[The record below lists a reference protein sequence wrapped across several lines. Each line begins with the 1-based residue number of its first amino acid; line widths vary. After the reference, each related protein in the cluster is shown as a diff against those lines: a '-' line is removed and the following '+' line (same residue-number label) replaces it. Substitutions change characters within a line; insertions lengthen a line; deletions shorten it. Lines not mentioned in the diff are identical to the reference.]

1 MHASLLFSPGTDP
14 RSPHLALPSL
24 AAFLRAA
31 GVRVSMR
38 DVDLESFVWLI
49 QPTQVSNALEVC
61 RRRFDRATTSADERP
76 RLRAL
81 LDDGGAVV
89 EHIGAAPRQLREA
102 SSFYDPFEHH
112 AARRW
117 IRSALE
123 IASAASDGLVDYGIE
138 PPRYDVRD
146 TSVMR
151 LRDLAKV
158 TSNPETNL
166 FEAYYES
173 NVLPDLDRD
182 RPDLVAVSILNLQQV
197 IPGLTLARRL
207 KERGHFVVIGGTVY
221 TKFVGELLGRPEF
234 FELFCDGVIAY
245 EGESALLELLRQ
257 VTGPHDLSQVPN
269 FLHLDSAGRVAF
281 TRYHVEDVSAL
292 PTPDFEGLPL
302 ADYLAPEPVLPILL
316 GKGCYFNRC
325 KFCDI
330 PYINHISKKAY
341 RIRSP
346 EQVAADIALLHQRH
360 GARHFEI
367 TDEALAPKLLLRL
380 ADALADY
387 PDVEA
392 RFVGYARLE
401 PGFTPEVCQR
411 VYEMGVRKLFFGLES
426 GSQATLDHMQ
436 KGIRVADAQTVLHNC
451 SNAGIAFHLF
461 SIIGFPEE
469 SEERAHETIEFF
481 VNNARTIDHPRNTF
495 DIHPF
500 SLDLRTDYYENA
512 QGYGVTIDTR
522 DLAERDFPVTALR
535 WSNARGMDA
544 ATVDRLLSQ
553 FHAQL
558 TRTFGTYHQY
568 PLFLWPGYEEYAVLY
583 GDHYERA
590 PFPFRIALP
599 TEGDRMRVRLV
610 WTAAARFTPTDRN
623 DYVVDG
629 PFGTA
634 RVGAGALAL
643 LARPRTPSTVDDLLE
658 ALARPLVDA
667 GRARG
672 TVIAELRTII
682 NWLLGTGALQLVTHV
697 PEIVAA

>member
-31 GVRVSMR
+31 GVRVSVR
-38 DVDLESFVWLI
+38 DVDLESFLWLI
-49 QPTQVSNALEVC
+49 QPTQVSSAIDAC
-61 RRRFDRATTSADERP
+61 QRRFDRATTTGDERR
-76 RLRAL
+76 RLRGL
-81 LDDGGAVV
+81 LDDGGAVL

-123 IASAASDGLVDYGIE
+123 ITSAASDGLVEYGIE

-146 TSVMR
+146 ASVMR
-151 LRDLAKV
+151 LRDLAEV
-158 TSNPETNL
+158 TSSAQTNL
-166 FEAYYES
+166 FGAYYES
-173 NVLPDLDRD
+173 RVLADLDRD

-234 FELFCDGVIAY
+234 FELFCNGVIAY
-245 EGESALLELLRQ
+245 EGESALLELLHQ
-257 VTGPHDLSQVPN
+257 VTGPHDFSQVPN
-269 FLHLDSAGRVAF
+269 YLYLDKAGRVAF

-292 PTPDFEGLPL
+292 PTPDFDGLPL
-302 ADYLAPEPVLPILL
+302 ADYLAPAPVLPILL

-346 EQVAADIALLHQRH
+346 QQVAADVAGLHQRY

-380 ADALADY
+380 ADALDDY
-387 PDVEA
+387 PELDA

-436 KGIRVADAQTVLHNC
+436 KGIRIDDAQIVLRNC
-451 SNAGIAFHLF
+451 SDAGIAFHLF

-469 SEERAHETIEFF
+469 TEERAHETIDFF

-500 SLDLRTDYYENA
+500 SLDLRTDYFENA
-512 QGYGVTIDTR
+512 PSFGIAIDSS
-522 DLAERDFPVTALR
+522 DLTERDFPVTAMR
-535 WSNARGMDA
+535 WANPRGMDA

-583 GDHYERA
+583 GDHYERRS
-590 PFPFRIALP
+590 FPFRIVLP
-599 TEGDRMRVRLV
+599 AAGDRLPVRLV
-610 WTAAARFTPTDRN
+610 WTSEARFTPTDRN

-629 PFGTA
+629 PFGTV

-643 LARPRTPSTVDDLLE
+643 LARPRTPSTVEELLE
-658 ALARPLVDA
+658 VLARPLLDA
-667 GRARG
+667 GRAHQ
-672 TVIAELRTII
+672 TVIGDLRMVI
-682 NWLLGTGALQLVTHV
+682 NWLLGTGALQLATDV
-697 PEIVAA
+697 PEVVAA